1 LEGGVKYLILVWAGL
16 WRKRT
21 RTILTT
27 LSIVVAFL
35 LFGLLQ
41 GINQGMNNVYRSL
54 NVDRLYV
61 QSRISMSDGLP
72 IAYLKR
78 IKSVPGVRAV
88 THWSY
93 FGGFYQNAQNSLP
106 VFAIDAATQFAVY
119 PKIAIPNDQI
129 EAMQHT
135 RTGAVISNEIAAKYG
150 WKIGDKIPLQTSIWT
165 KKDGGD
171 AYPVDVVGIMDVS
184 AYNAGSFPAF
194 YVNYEYLDEARAFGN
209 GSVLYYIASIDDPHR
224 GSETATAIDTLFANS
239 SDETMT
245 QTEQAF
251 AQSQIKQVGDIN
263 LIANSI
269 VGAVLFTLLFLT
281 GNTMRQSVR
290 ERIPELAVL
299 KTLGFSNS
307 KVLTLIVL
315 EAVILCLVAALTG
328 LGLARMA
335 FGFMGTLFGALS
347 PPMLVIEAGVGIA
360 ILLALVSGI
369 PPAWR
374 STRINIVDALAGR

>member
-1 LEGGVKYLILVWAGL
+1 MKYLVLVWAGL
-16 WRKRT
+16 WRKKA
-21 RTILTT
+21 RTILTM
-27 LSIVVAFL
+27 LSVVVAFL

-41 GINQGMNNVYRSL
+41 GINQGMNHVFQSL

-72 IAYLKR
+72 LSYLKQ
-78 IKSVPGVRAV
+78 IQSVPGVRAV

-106 VFAIDAATQFAVY
+106 VFTIDASTQFAVY
-119 PKIAIPNDQI
+119 PKIKIPNDQI
-129 EAMQHT
+129 AAMQRT
-135 RTGAVISNEIAAKYG
+135 RTGAIVSTEIAAKYG

-165 KKDGGD
+165 KKDGSD
-171 AYPVDVVGIMDVS
+171 AYPVDVVGIMDIS

-194 YVNYEYLDEARAFGN
+194 YINYDYLDEARAFGN

-224 GSETATAIDTLFANS
+224 GSAIAAAIDALFANS
-239 SDETMT
+239 SNETTT
-245 QTEQAF
+245 QTEQVF

-269 VGAVLFTLLFLT
+269 VGAALFTLLILT
-281 GNTMRQSVR
+281 ANTMMQSVR

-299 KTLGFSNS
+299 KTLGFSNR
-307 KVLTLIVL
+307 KVLILILL
-315 EAVILCLVAALTG
+315 EAVILCVVAALIG
-328 LGLARMA
+328 LGLARAA
-335 FGFMGTLFGALS
+335 FLMMGSIFGALS
-347 PPMLVIEAGVGIA
+347 PTALVLETGLGIA
-360 ILLALVSGI
+360 FLLAVVSGL

>member
-1 LEGGVKYLILVWAGL
+1 MKYLILIWAGL
-16 WRKRT
+16 GRKKT
-21 RTILTT
+21 RTILTM

-41 GINQGMNNVYRSL
+41 GINQGMNHVFASL
-54 NVDRLYV
+54 NVDRLYI
-61 QSRISMSDGLP
+61 QSHISMSDGLP
-72 IAYLKR
+72 ISHLER

-119 PKIAIPNDQI
+119 PKIRIPPDQI

-135 RTGAVISNEIAAKYG
+135 RTGAIISDEIAAKYG
-150 WKIGDKIPLQTSIWT
+150 WKIGDRIPLRTSIWT
-165 KKDGGD
+165 RKDGSD
-171 AYPVDVVGIMDVS
+171 LYPVDVVGIMDVA

-194 YVNYEYLDEARAFGN
+194 YINYDYLDEARAFGN
-209 GSVLYYIASIDDPHR
+209 GSVLYYIVSINDPRR
-224 GSETATAIDTLFANS
+224 GESIAAAIDALFANS
-239 SDETMT
+239 GNETLT
-245 QTEQAF
+245 QTEQVF

-269 VGAVLFTLLFLT
+269 VGATMFTLLFLT
-281 GNTMRQSVR
+281 GSTMMQSVR
-290 ERIPELAVL
+290 ERTPELAVL
-299 KTLGFSNS
+299 KTLGFSNA
-307 KVLTLIVL
+307 KVLTLILL
-315 EAVILCLVAALTG
+315 EAVALCVVAALTG

-335 FGFMGTLFGALS
+335 FGFMGSVFGALS
-347 PPMLVIEAGVGIA
+347 PPLLVIEAGVGIA
-360 ILLALVSGI
+360 FLLAVVSGL

-374 STRINIVDALAGR
+374 STRINVADALAGR

>member
-1 LEGGVKYLILVWAGL
+1 MKYLVLVWAGL
-16 WRKRT
+16 GRKKT
-21 RTILTT
+21 RTILTM

-41 GINQGMNNVYRSL
+41 GINQGMNDVFASL

-61 QSRISMSDGLP
+61 QSRISMNDGLP
-72 IAYLKR
+72 ISHLKR
-78 IKSVPGVRAV
+78 IEAVPGVRAV

-119 PKIAIPNDQI
+119 PKMKITPDQI

-135 RTGAVISNEIAAKYG
+135 RTGAIISDAIAAQYG
-150 WKIGDKIPLQTSIWT
+150 WKIGDRIPLRTSIWT
-165 KKDGGD
+165 KKDGSD
-171 AYPVDVVGIMDVS
+171 TYPVDVVGIMDIS

-194 YVNYEYLDEARAFGN
+194 FINYDYLDEARAFGN
-209 GSVLYYIASIDDPHR
+209 GSVLYFIVSIDDPRR
-224 GSETATAIDTLFANS
+224 GAGIAAAIDALFANS
-239 SDETMT
+239 GNETLT
-245 QTEQAF
+245 QTEQVF

-269 VGAVLFTLLFLT
+269 VGAAMFTLLFLT
-281 GNTMRQSVR
+281 GSTMMQSVR
-290 ERIPELAVL
+290 ERTAELAVL
-299 KTLGFSNS
+299 KTLGFSNT
-307 KVLTLIVL
+307 KVLTLILL
-315 EAVILCLVAALTG
+315 EAVILCVVAALTG

-335 FGFMGTLFGALS
+335 FGFIALFGALS

-360 ILLALVSGI
+360 FLLAVVSGL

-374 STRINIVDALAGR
+374 STRISIVDALAGR

>member
-1 LEGGVKYLILVWAGL
+1 M
-16 WRKRT
+16 
-21 RTILTT
+21 
-27 LSIVVAFL
+27 LSVVVAFL

-41 GINQGMNNVYRSL
+41 GINLGMDHVFQSL

-72 IAYLKR
+72 LSYLKQIR
-78 IKSVPGVRAV
+78 SVPGVRAV

-93 FGGFYQNAQNSLP
+93 FGGFYQNVQNNLP
-106 VFAIDAATQFAVY
+106 VFAIDASTQFAVY
-119 PKIAIPNDQI
+119 PKIKIPNDQVA
-129 EAMQHT
+129 AMRRT
-135 RTGAVISNEIAAKYG
+135 RTGAIVSAEIAARYG

-165 KKDGGD
+165 MKDGSD
-171 AYPVDVVGIMDVS
+171 TYPVDIVGIMDIA

-194 YVNYEYLDEARAFGN
+194 YINYEYLDEARAFGN
-209 GSVLYYIASIDDPHR
+209 GSVLYYIVSIDDPRR
-224 GSETATAIDTLFANS
+224 GSAISAAIDALFANS
-239 SDETMT
+239 SNETTT
-245 QTEQAF
+245 QTEQVF

-269 VGAVLFTLLFLT
+269 VGAALFTLLFLT
-281 GNTMRQSVR
+281 GNTMMQSVR

-299 KTLGFSNS
+299 KTLGFSDR
-307 KVLTLIVL
+307 KVLALILL
-315 EAVILCLVAALTG
+315 EAVFLCVFAGLIG

-335 FGFMGTLFGALS
+335 FLMMGSLFGALS
-347 PPMLVIEAGVGIA
+347 PPALVMETGLGIA
-360 ILLALVSGI
+360 ILLAVVSGL

>member
-1 LEGGVKYLILVWAGL
+1 MKYLILIWAGL
-16 WRKRT
+16 GRKKT
-21 RTILTT
+21 RTILTM

-41 GINQGMNNVYRSL
+41 GINQGMNNVYKSL
-54 NVDRLYV
+54 NVDRLYI

-72 IAYLKR
+72 ISHLDR

-93 FGGFYQNAQNSLP
+93 FGGFYQDAQNSLP
-106 VFAIDAATQFAVY
+106 AFAIDAATQFAVY
-119 PKIAIPNDQI
+119 PKIKVPNDQI

-135 RTGAVISNEIAAKYG
+135 RTGAIISNEIAAKYG
-150 WKIGDKIPLQTSIWT
+150 WKIGDKIPLRTSIWT
-165 KKDGGD
+165 RKDGSD
-171 AYPVDVVGIMDVS
+171 TYPVDVVGIMDIS

-194 YVNYEYLDEARAFGN
+194 YINYDYLDEARAFGN
-209 GSVLYYIASIDDPHR
+209 GSVLYFIASIGDPR
-224 GSETATAIDTLFANS
+224 GGERIAAAIDALFANS
-239 SDETMT
+239 GNETMT
-245 QTEQAF
+245 QSEQVF

-269 VGAVLFTLLFLT
+269 VGAALFTLLFLT
-281 GNTMRQSVR
+281 GSTMMQSVR

-299 KTLGFSNS
+299 KTLGFSDS
-307 KVLTLIVL
+307 HVLTLILL
-315 EAVILCLVAALTG
+315 EAVALCVVAALTG

-335 FGFMGTLFGALS
+335 FGFMGSVFGALS
-347 PPMLVIEAGVGIA
+347 PPLLVIETGVGIA
-360 ILLALVSGI
+360 LLLAVVSGL

-374 STRINIVDALAGR
+374 STRINVVDALAGR

>member
-1 LEGGVKYLILVWAGL
+1 MKYLILIWAGL
-16 WRKRT
+16 GRKKT
-21 RTILTT
+21 RTILTM

-41 GINQGMNNVYRSL
+41 GINQGMNHVFASL
-54 NVDRLYV
+54 NVDRLYI
-61 QSRISMSDGLP
+61 QSHISMSDGLP
-72 IAYLKR
+72 ISHLER

-119 PKIAIPNDQI
+119 PKIRIPPDQI

-135 RTGAVISNEIAAKYG
+135 RTGAIISDEIAAKYG
-150 WKIGDKIPLQTSIWT
+150 WKIGDRIPLRTSIWT
-165 KKDGGD
+165 RKDGSD
-171 AYPVDVVGIMDVS
+171 LYPVDVVGIMDVA

-194 YVNYEYLDEARAFGN
+194 YINYDYLDEARAFGN
-209 GSVLYYIASIDDPHR
+209 GSVLYYIVSINDPRR
-224 GSETATAIDTLFANS
+224 GESIAAAVDALFANS
-239 SDETMT
+239 GNETLT
-245 QTEQAF
+245 QTEQVF

-269 VGAVLFTLLFLT
+269 VGATMFTLLFLT
-281 GNTMRQSVR
+281 GSTMMQSVR
-290 ERIPELAVL
+290 ERTPELAVL
-299 KTLGFSNS
+299 KTLGFSNA
-307 KVLTLIVL
+307 KVLTLILL
-315 EAVILCLVAALTG
+315 EAVALCVVAALTG

-335 FGFMGTLFGALS
+335 FGFMGSVFGALS
-347 PPMLVIEAGVGIA
+347 PPLLVIEAGVGIA
-360 ILLALVSGI
+360 FLLAVVSGL

-374 STRINIVDALAGR
+374 STRINVADALAGR

>member
-1 LEGGVKYLILVWAGL
+1 MKYLGLVWAGL
-16 WRKRT
+16 WRKKV
-21 RTILTT
+21 RTILTM
-27 LSIVVAFL
+27 LSVVVAFL

-41 GINQGMNNVYRSL
+41 GINLGMDHVFQSL

-72 IAYLKR
+72 LSYLKQIR
-78 IKSVPGVRAV
+78 SVPGVRAV

-93 FGGFYQNAQNSLP
+93 FGGFYQNVQNNLP
-106 VFAIDAATQFAVY
+106 VFAIDASTQFAVY
-119 PKIAIPNDQI
+119 PKIKIPNDQVA
-129 EAMQHT
+129 AMRRT
-135 RTGAVISNEIAAKYG
+135 RTGAIVSAEIAARYG

-165 KKDGGD
+165 MKDGSD
-171 AYPVDVVGIMDVS
+171 TYPVDIVGIMDIA

-194 YVNYEYLDEARAFGN
+194 YINYEYLDEARAFGN
-209 GSVLYYIASIDDPHR
+209 GSVLYYIVSIDDPRR
-224 GSETATAIDTLFANS
+224 GSAISAAIDALFANS
-239 SDETMT
+239 SNETTT
-245 QTEQAF
+245 QTEQVF

-269 VGAVLFTLLFLT
+269 VGAALFTLLFLT
-281 GNTMRQSVR
+281 GNTMMQSVR

-299 KTLGFSNS
+299 KTLGFSDR
-307 KVLTLIVL
+307 KVLALILL
-315 EAVILCLVAALTG
+315 EAVFLCVFAGLIG

-335 FGFMGTLFGALS
+335 FLMMGSLFGALS
-347 PPMLVIEAGVGIA
+347 PPALVMETGLGIA
-360 ILLALVSGI
+360 ILLAVVSGL

>member
-1 LEGGVKYLILVWAGL
+1 MKYLILVWAGL
-16 WRKRT
+16 WRKKARS
-21 RTILTT
+21 ILTM

-41 GINQGMNNVYRSL
+41 GINQGMNSVFQSL
-54 NVDRLYV
+54 NVERLYV

-72 IAYLKR
+72 ISQLEK

-93 FGGFYQNAQNSLP
+93 VGGFYKNAQDSLP

-119 PKIAIPNDQI
+119 PKIKIPNDQI
-129 EAMQHT
+129 LAMQHA
-135 RTGAVISNEIAAKYG
+135 RTGAIIGAELAAKYG
-150 WKIGDKIPLQTSIWT
+150 WKIGDKIPLQSSIWT
-165 KKDGGD
+165 KKDGSD
-171 AYPVDVVGIMDVS
+171 AYPAEVVGIMDIS

-194 YVNYEYLDEARAFGN
+194 FINYEYLNEARAFGT
-209 GSVLYYIASIDDPHR
+209 GSVLYYILSIDDPRR
-224 GSETATAIDTLFANS
+224 GPEIAAAIDALFANS
-239 SDETMT
+239 SNETTT

-251 AQSQIKQVGDIN
+251 AQSQIKQVGDIG

-269 VGAVLFTLLFLT
+269 VGAALFTLLFLT
-281 GNTMRQSVR
+281 GNTMMQSVR
-290 ERIPELAVL
+290 ERVPEFAVL
-299 KTLGFSNS
+299 KTLGFSDR
-307 KVLTLIVL
+307 KVLSLIML
-315 EAVILCLVAALTG
+315 EAGFLCVVAGVTG

-335 FGFMGTLFGALS
+335 FGFMGSLFGALS
-347 PPMLVIEAGVGIA
+347 PSALAQVMAMGLGIA
-360 ILLALVSGI
+360 LLLSVVSGL

>member
-1 LEGGVKYLILVWAGL
+1 MKYLILVWAGL
-16 WRKRT
+16 SRKKARS
-21 RTILTT
+21 ILTM

-41 GINQGMNNVYRSL
+41 GINQGMNSVFQSL

-72 IAYLKR
+72 ISHLAR

-93 FGGFYQNAQNSLP
+93 FGGFFQNAQNSLP
-106 VFAIDAATQFAVY
+106 VFAIDASTQFAVY
-119 PKIAIPNDQI
+119 PKIKIPNDQI
-129 EAMQHT
+129 AAMQRT
-135 RTGAVISNEIAAKYG
+135 RTGAIIGAEIAAKYG

-165 KKDGGD
+165 KKDGSD
-171 AYPVDVVGIMDVS
+171 SYPVDVVGIMDIS

-194 YVNYEYLDEARAFGN
+194 FINYDYLDEARAFGN
-209 GSVLYYIASIDDPHR
+209 GTVLYYIVSIEDPRR
-224 GSETATAIDTLFANS
+224 GPEIAAAIDVLFANS
-239 SDETMT
+239 SNETTT
-245 QTEQAF
+245 QTEQVF
-251 AQSQIKQVGDIN
+251 AQSQIRQVGDIG

-269 VGAVLFTLLFLT
+269 VGAALFTLLFLT
-281 GNTMRQSVR
+281 GNTMMQSVR
-290 ERIPELAVL
+290 ERIPEFAVL
-299 KTLGFSNS
+299 KTVGFSDS
-307 KVLTLIVL
+307 KVLMLILL
-315 EAVILCLVAALTG
+315 EAVFLCVVAGVTG

-335 FGFMGTLFGALS
+335 FGFMGSLFGALS
-347 PPMLVIEAGVGIA
+347 PSALALVMAMGLGIA
-360 ILLALVSGI
+360 ILLAVVSGL